1 MFVPVNIGRD
11 GKQGR
16 PPRKRPPRKKQ
27 TAKDGV
33 HSGVTHFCA
42 RCGNQA
48 ELIWVSR
55 KGKVRKIRSSRSSA
69 LRCNPH
75 PCRVWESGWTDL
87 GQQKGE
93 GKEDPELQIR
103 RGKNIRYSRN
113 SETGLQCRGQ
123 RHESDKPILIS
134 GG

>member
-55 KGKVRKIRSSRSSA
+55 KGKVRKIQSSRSGVERTSDTAGTVRLDFSA
-69 LRCNPH
+69 GDNGMNQTNL
-75 PCRVWESGWTDL
+75 S
-87 GQQKGE
+87 
-93 GKEDPELQIR
+93 
-103 RGKNIRYSRN
+103 
-113 SETGLQCRGQ
+113 
-123 RHESDKPILIS
+123 
-134 GG
+134 